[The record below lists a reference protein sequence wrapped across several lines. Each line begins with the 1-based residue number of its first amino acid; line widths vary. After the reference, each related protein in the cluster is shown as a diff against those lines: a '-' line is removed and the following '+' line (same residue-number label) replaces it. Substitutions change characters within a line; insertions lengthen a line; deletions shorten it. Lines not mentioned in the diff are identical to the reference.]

1 MPLNPVARAA
11 IEELRRVFHVTD
23 LTPDEIVE
31 LNDLG
36 AAQMAAGKS
45 RGGEVFLSPPIR
57 VGSLVLHPLTCAGMD
72 FADRWADEPMSAN
85 AKFGLVPF
93 ALAFGRKP
101 EELAKLI
108 TAGDVE
114 RRVEEWLATV
124 DVSRGELEDACT
136 ALLRGRDD
144 IFGTDIRTA
153 LVQVCDWMEVWNPE
167 LAAQVR
173 EEGVSALD
181 SLRKEREKE
190 CTSETSNWRKISF
203 ELGAMTGVEPDYW
216 YRQDRALT
224 LVAYKTACERE
235 SMRAGFGRKSGE
247 KPELIAEIAKQRKAI
262 LRIIELRRNA
272 RKESGK
278 ENAE

>member
-45 RGGEVFLSPPIR
+45 RGGEVFLSPPLR
-57 VGSLVLHPLTCAGMD
+57 VGSIVLHPLTCAGLD
-72 FADRWADEPMSAN
+72 FVDRWEGENMSAN

-93 ALAFGRKP
+93 ALAFGRQP

-108 TAGDVE
+108 TASDVE
-114 RRVEEWLATV
+114 RRIEEWLATV

-136 ALLRGRDD
+136 AILRGRDD
-144 IFGTDIRTA
+144 IFGTDIKTA
-153 LVQVCDWMEVWNPE
+153 IVQVCDWMEVWNPG

-173 EEGVSALD
+173 EESRAALD
-181 SLRKEREKE
+181 SLRKERE
-190 CTSETSNWRKISF
+190 SEYKTDSSYWRRISF

-235 SMRAGFGRKSGE
+235 SARAGIGRKDGE

-262 LRIIELRRNA
+262 LRIVELRKNA